1 LRVLGSAL
9 VLGARAGGEFDRP
22 SLLGQLALVIGAT
35 LIFLIP
41 AVPSW
46 SGNSER
52 HSLAVL
58 TAPVAA
64 ILLLLYVGF
73 TTLGLRRQKR
83 LHKESGA
90 GPGEGWPLATALA
103 VLGGAAAGTGVVC
116 VILVSWLHGFVC
128 EDGVSGV
135 LCYMVC

>member
-1 LRVLGSAL
+1 M
-9 VLGARAGGEFDRP
+9 
-22 SLLGQLALVIGAT
+22 
-35 LIFLIP
+35 P

-46 SGNSER
+46 FGNSER
-52 HSLAVL
+52 PSLAVL

-90 GPGEGWPLATALA
+90 GPGEGWPLPTALA
-103 VLGGAAAGTGVVC
+103 VLGGATAGAAVVSGILVHSLHAVAHAAGLSEVFTRVG
-116 VILVSWLHGFVC
+116 I
-128 EDGVSGV
+128 
-135 LCYMVC
+135 